1 MRPSSSTC
9 RVEIALVS
17 RRGTSMMR
25 RPIAALAKG
34 TMFAVLTGACV
45 HDSASKQ
52 SDTLAAAPEAPAAT
66 DSTPPV
72 PAAKDSSLVVPV
84 PTSNNSVSEPLTCT
98 PNTFGSGDTLTLRM
112 RTPHGDYLTVTRTN
126 GTVYFIVYP
135 QWGKPRRRYSLI
147 PSDDFRQIATLR
159 LPSDVRA
166 IVREVG
172 RDTIPETVFTN
183 AGKYLLRM
191 GENLE
196 SDYGNPN
203 FTCPLT
209 FAQPSK

>member
-1 MRPSSSTC
+1 
-9 RVEIALVS
+9 
-17 RRGTSMMR
+17 MMR

-52 SDTLAAAPEAPAAT
+52 SDTLSAAPEAPAAT

-84 PTSNNSVSEPLTCT
+84 PASNDSVSEPLTCT
-98 PNTFGSGDTLTLRM
+98 PNTFGPGDTLTLRM

>member
-1 MRPSSSTC
+1 
-9 RVEIALVS
+9 
-17 RRGTSMMR
+17 
-25 RPIAALAKG
+25 
-34 TMFAVLTGACV
+34 
-45 HDSASKQ
+45 
-52 SDTLAAAPEAPAAT
+52 
-66 DSTPPV
+66 
-72 PAAKDSSLVVPV
+72 
-84 PTSNNSVSEPLTCT
+84 
-98 PNTFGSGDTLTLRM
+98 M